1 MEIFR
6 WLLGN
11 SMNEA
16 DIHGV
21 EAKVSMQ
28 HYPELGG
35 SMAPPKLK
43 GTNKFN
49 LFIPFGGILKVRR
62 QRQQ

>member
-1 MEIFR
+1 
-6 WLLGN
+6 
-11 SMNEA
+11 MNEA